1 MAGNRRRKQDN
12 SGVHAFLYVLVVLV
26 LLCGMGYL
34 FYYSRSQANERQ
46 EYIRE
51 LESKEAATKDVVQVT
66 VPAEPES
73 ETISEAESSTP
84 EAQTETQTETQE
96 ETQTEV
102 ESESES
108 ETESLLESESETA
121 SETESQS
128 IASESAKSTEAD
140 LFSAENPRIIVLNGT
155 GKAGVAAYW
164 KRFLQGKG
172 FTNVVMA
179 DYKGEISDHTVVYV
193 TAGGNAPEGVYDLF
207 PNAEYREEGLDSADP
222 NADTNVKI
230 PDSQKKFDF
239 YDVWILVGKDDALH
253 D

>member
-1 MAGNRRRKQDN
+1 MEGNRRRKQDN

-26 LLCGMGYL
+26 LLCSMGYL

-66 VPAEPES
+66 VPEEPES

-84 EAQTETQTETQE
+84 EAQTETQTE
-96 ETQTEV
+96 V
-102 ESESES
+102 ES
-108 ETESLLESESETA
+108 ETESLLESESETT

-128 IASESAKSTEAD
+128 IVTD

-230 PDSQKKFDF
+230 PDSQKKFDS

>member
-84 EAQTETQTETQE
+84 EAQTETQTETQ
-96 ETQTEV
+96 TEI
-102 ESESES
+102 ESES
-108 ETESLLESESETA
+108 ETESHLESESETT

-128 IASESAKSTEAD
+128 IVTESAKSTEAD
-140 LFSAENPRIIVLNGT
+140 LFSADNPRIIVLNGT
-155 GKAGVAAYW
+155 
-164 KRFLQGKG
+164 
-172 FTNVVMA
+172 
-179 DYKGEISDHTVVYV
+179 
-193 TAGGNAPEGVYDLF
+193 
-207 PNAEYREEGLDSADP
+207 
-222 NADTNVKI
+222 
-230 PDSQKKFDF
+230 
-239 YDVWILVGKDDALH
+239 
-253 D
+253 

>member
-34 FYYSRSQANERQ
+34 FYYSRSQAKERQ
-46 EYIRE
+46 EYIRV

-66 VPAEPES
+66 VPEEPES

-84 EAQTETQTETQE
+84 EVQTDTQTEI
-96 ETQTEV
+96 
-102 ESESES
+102 ESES
-108 ETESLLESESETA
+108 ETESHLESESETK

-140 LFSAENPRIIVLNGT
+140 LLSAENPRIIVLNGT

-179 DYKGEISDHTVVYV
+179 DYKGEINDHTVVYV
-193 TAGGNAPEGVYDLF
+193 TAGGNAPKGVYDLF

-230 PDSQKKFDF
+230 PDSQKKFDS
-239 YDVWILVGKDDALH
+239 YDVWIVVGKDDALH

>member
-84 EAQTETQTETQE
+84 EAQTESQTETQ
-96 ETQTEV
+96 TEI
-102 ESESES
+102 ESES
-108 ETESLLESESETA
+108 ETESLPESESETA
-121 SETESQS
+121 SET
-128 IASESAKSTEAD
+128 ESAKSTEAD
-140 LFSAENPRIIVLNGT
+140 LFSADNPRIIVLNGT